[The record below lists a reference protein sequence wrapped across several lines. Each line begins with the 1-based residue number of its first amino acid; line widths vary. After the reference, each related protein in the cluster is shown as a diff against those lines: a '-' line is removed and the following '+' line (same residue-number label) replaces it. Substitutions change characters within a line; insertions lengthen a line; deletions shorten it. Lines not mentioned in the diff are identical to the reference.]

1 MVELRMALEAVRTR
15 RGATQWETTA
25 DIRAWLDA
33 SAPPPPPLPA
43 QEPPAAAAAAAAAA
57 ADADAAA
64 AAASDEAGE
73 LAFASAFSWD
83 AAKRGAEADEGQEG
97 GGGAQGGRELRVM
110 ERVAGKLRAELE
122 QALKWFPLVRAAP
135 DAAAAACSQVT
146 GGGTLTLALH
156 GRWGAEGNWGGAWW
170 WGGGTGGAGAV
181 GGAFTAEPRGGGEPA
196 QGARATRAAPR
207 WNQRSVECPTSRPC
221 PSVVRPRLCRRGG

>member
-1 MVELRMALEAVRTR
+1 MVELREALEAVRTR

-43 QEPPAAAAAAAAAA
+43 QQPPAAAAAAAAAA
-57 ADADAAA
+57 ADAADADAAA
-64 AAASDEAGE
+64 AAASGEAGE
-73 LAFASAFSWD
+73 RAFASAFSWD

-110 ERVAGKLRAELE
+110 ARVAAKLRAELE
-122 QALKWFPLVRAAP
+122 QAFKWFPLVRAAP

-146 GGGTLTLALH
+146 GRGALGLALH
-156 GRWGAEGNWGGAWW
+156 RRWGAEGNWGGAWW
-170 WGGGTGGAGAV
+170 WGGGAGGSGAV
-181 GGAFTAEPRGGGEPA
+181 RGAF
-196 QGARATRAAPR
+196 AA
-207 WNQRSVECPTSRPC
+207 
-221 PSVVRPRLCRRGG
+221 